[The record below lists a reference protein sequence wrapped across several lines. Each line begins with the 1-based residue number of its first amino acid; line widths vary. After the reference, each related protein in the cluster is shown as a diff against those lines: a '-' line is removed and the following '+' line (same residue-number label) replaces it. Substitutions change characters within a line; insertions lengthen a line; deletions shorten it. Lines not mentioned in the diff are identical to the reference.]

1 MLLACDRSADT
12 PKFPESCHCVSL
24 QSKEQIKALKAQRAA
39 AEAKAAE
46 EAAKQRAK
54 QVDSRCTVSPAQ
66 RSEGCRWNIVP
77 LPLSASS
84 ALWVSHA

>member
-1 MLLACDRSADT
+1 MLLACDRSADIR
-12 PKFPESCHCVSL
+12 KFPDSCHCVSL

-54 QVDSRCTVSPAQ
+54 QVGSRCIVLPAQ
-66 RSEGCRWNIVP
+66 RSDGRR
-77 LPLSASS
+77 
-84 ALWVSHA
+84 